1 VDRLAHSLAWWLEI
15 NKISAA
21 KSAAQT
27 TGSIYKSGSMW
38 KDLEHPK
45 YFNQTRKT
53 MQKPLFRKEL
63 DVFLVHVAQA

>member
-1 VDRLAHSLAWWLEI
+1 MAR
-15 NKISAA
+15 NKISVA

-27 TGSIYKSGSMW
+27 TGSLYKTGTVW

-45 YFNQTRKT
+45 HFNQTSKT
-53 MQKPLFRKEL
+53 MQKPLFRKKL